1 MSQAATPTPAATPSS
16 TYGKNQ
22 RRYYE
27 RHRGEVCAKS
37 REYYAHNV
45 ATVSEKMRAY
55 REAHREERRL
65 ADRCRYWRK
74 KAAAMGMDVSEL
86 EAAATL
92 PDPPAPPAP
101 ATPV

>member
-1 MSQAATPTPAATPSS
+1 
-16 TYGKNQ
+16 
-22 RRYYE
+22 
-27 RHRGEVCAKS
+27 VCAKS
-37 REYYAHNV
+37 REYYAQHV

-55 REAHREERRL
+55 REAHREARRL

-101 ATPV
+101 ATPA